1 MKKIKIWNDDPSEKQ
16 IDEICELLDDEKIII
31 VPTDTVYA
39 IACDALSPKAI
50 EKLCRLKGINPEKTN
65 LSIICSD
72 IAQASEY
79 ARIENN
85 AFRLLK
91 QNTPGPFTFLF
102 KSASS
107 LPRAFK
113 GRKIVGVRIPENNTC
128 RRIAEKLG
136 KPLLTTSI
144 EYVDDDYAIN
154 PDLIE
159 ENYEGRVDAMVDNG
173 DGGTEL
179 STIVDC
185 TQNDFSITREGKGLL
200 L

>member
-128 RRIAEKLG
+128 RCIAKKLG